1 MSQTLR
7 QSNLFAGQDWT
18 VIYQAFNQV
27 NFNAYDFPSIRDALI
42 DYIRIN
48 YPEDFNDWTE
58 SSEFVAIIEM
68 LAYLASSLA
77 FRIDLN
83 TRENFLDTATR
94 RESVFRLARYLSY
107 NPRRCLSSVGLLKLN
122 QVRTNQTIFDSN
134 GQNLANVPVNWND
147 PLNPDWLEQFVLVLN
162 SAFQQANPFG
172 VPVKTAT
179 VSGVPVQRYDLN
191 LRGVQNLAFP
201 FNATV
206 GGTPM
211 NFEFCNTDF
220 GALSQSLSGVD
231 PSAVLKEKTP
241 NLFNSWSLIYRTDG
255 NGNASANTGFF
266 SMFKQGTLSFSDFVL
281 NDPIPNRVID
291 IDAVNVNQNDVWVQT
306 VSDSGLVLAEWTRV
320 PAIFG
325 SNLVYNDVDR
335 LTRDIFQVVTR
346 DQNGSDS
353 ISIRFGDGNFGNV
366 PTGRIRVLYRTSNN
380 LTYNIQ
386 PNDIVNQNLSLPY
399 QNPQGGVSTLS
410 LNFSLVTPVSNSL
423 SRESTSS
430 IRQRAP
436 AVYYSQNRMVNGED
450 YNVFPLQNSQA
461 LKIKAV
467 NRTYSGHSR
476 YIDINDPTGSYANV
490 NVFADDLT
498 LFREL
503 VPQTTTIPLT
513 SNLNTSQIIDSVLQP
528 LLSGPNQISNVNV
541 GLFNFYVTE
550 FPRLTPANLIWTSA
564 NLSTA
569 QSQGQFSILGV
580 PVLLPNGANGLN
592 VNSIVEFGP
601 QGWAT
606 VINNQSQQL
615 SNFGTVMNRPIANNS
630 AVTSVIPG
638 LRTTLLPEEKNAVA
652 AMINS
657 KKNFGLR
664 YNTSSFGWQVIQPE
678 DLAANASF
686 SLVNQGSRA
695 QRNLDASWLIQFMFL
710 AGSGWTVMMRSANF
724 VVESERSV
732 RFFFVNTGF
741 VVDQK
746 TESKAR
752 DQVRILRY
760 NLGANSA
767 PLAND
772 VLWAVEGQQI
782 YPDGYL
788 EPSQLRV
795 KLWDTAGNG
804 VIDNPDN
811 FSALV
816 GANSLVFWRKTVVNG
831 QQRSVPVN
839 IDGVFFSTKEIPN
852 PVNTELPVGSVIYVT
867 NPGVFLEL
875 THSPLR
881 WQDVSTQYESAQG
894 RRGLSFQWKHYAAS
908 DRRIDPSIMNII
920 DMYVLTNNYDQSMRT
935 WVGSGRGDQEPQ
947 PQPPTPEDLRT
958 QFSELERF
966 KMMTDQVVWHP
977 IRYKLLFGK
986 SADPE
991 LRAVFKVV
999 KISNSS
1005 VTDSEIKSRVIQA
1018 IDDYFS
1024 IVNWDFGQSFFF
1036 TELAA
1041 YIHQT
1046 MPTLISSVV
1055 IVPSTAGSQF
1065 GDLFEITS
1073 DPDQLFLSAARAN
1086 DVQVVPNL
1094 NPNELRIAQ

>member
-42 DYIRIN
+42 NYIRIN

-94 RESVFRLARYLSY
+94 RESVFRLARFLSY
-107 NPRRCLSSVGLLKLN
+107 SPRRALGSVGLLKLN
-122 QVRTNQTIFDSN
+122 QVRTNQTIYDSN
-134 GQNLANVPVNWND
+134 GVNLANIPITWND
-147 PLNPDWLEQFVLVLN
+147 ANNPDWLEQFVLVLN
-162 SAFQQANPFG
+162 AAFSEANPFG
-172 VPVKTAT
+172 VPVKTGT
-179 VSGVPVQRYDLN
+179 VNGVPAQRYDFN

-206 GGTPM
+206 AGTAM
-211 NFEFCNTDF
+211 NFEFCNIDF
-220 GALSQSLSGVD
+220 SSPQESVA
-231 PSAVLKEKTP
+231 AINATTTFREKTP
-241 NLFNSWSLIYRTDG
+241 NVFNAWSLVYRSDG
-255 NGNASANTGFF
+255 NGNASALTGFF
-266 SMFKQGTLSFSDFVL
+266 SLFKEGNIAFTDFVL
-281 NDPIPNRVID
+281 DTPVPNRVID

-353 ISIRFGDGNFGNV
+353 VSIRFGDGNFGNI

-380 LTYNIQ
+380 LTYTIQ
-386 PNDIVNQNLSLPY
+386 PSDIANQLLTVNY
-399 QNPQGGVSTLS
+399 QNPQGGINTLNLTFGLTS
-410 LNFSLVTPVSNSL
+410 PVANSL
-423 SRESTSS
+423 SRESTAS
-430 IRQRAP
+430 IKQRAP

-461 LKIKAV
+461 LKVKAL

-476 YIDINDPTGSYANV
+476 YIDINDPTGSVSNV
-490 NVFADDLT
+490 NVFSDDLT
-498 LFREL
+498 LFRQN
-503 VPQTTTIPLT
+503 VAQSAVIPLT
-513 SNLNTSQIIDSVLQP
+513 SNLNTAQIIDTVLQP
-528 LLSGPNQISNVNV
+528 LLSGGSDPQTVNT
-541 GLFNFYVTE
+541 GLLNFYISE
-550 FPRLTPANLIWTSA
+550 FPRLSPANLIWTTA
-564 NLSTA
+564 NNGTSL
-569 QSQGQFSILGV
+569 SQGQFVSSSV
-580 PVLLPNGANGLN
+580 PVLLPNGATGLN
-592 VNSIVEFGP
+592 VLSMVQFGS

-606 VINNQSQQL
+606 VISNQSQQL
-615 SNFGTVMNRPIANNS
+615 ANFGTVLNRPIANS
-630 AVTSVIPG
+630 SGVSSVIPG
-638 LRTTLLPEEKNAVA
+638 LRTTLLAEEKQAVA

-664 YNTSSFGWQVIQPE
+664 YNTQTFRWAVIQPE
-678 DLAANASF
+678 NLAVNANF
-686 SLVNQGSRA
+686 SLINQGSTA
-695 QRNLDASWLIQFMFL
+695 QRNLDASWLVQFLFL
-710 AGSGWTVMMRSANF
+710 ANSGWTVTMRSSNF

-732 RFFFVNTGF
+732 RFYFVNTGF
-741 VVDQK
+741 VVDQQSQ
-746 TESKAR
+746 TKAR

-760 NLGANSA
+760 NTGADLGQLSS
-767 PLAND
+767 D
-772 VLWAVEGQQI
+772 ILWGVEGQQI

-795 KLWDTAGNG
+795 KLWDSAGDG

-811 FSALV
+811 FAALV
-816 GANSLVFWRKTVVNG
+816 DTNSLVFWRKTVING
-831 QQRSVPVN
+831 QNKLVPTEVA
-839 IDGVFFSTKEIPN
+839 GVFNRTNQLPN
-852 PVNTELPVGSVIYVT
+852 PISTTLPPNSVVYVT
-867 NPGVFLEL
+867 SPGVFLQL
-875 THSPLR
+875 SGSSAGWT
-881 WQDVSTQYESAQG
+881 DVSTEYVAAQG
-894 RRGLSFQWKHYAAS
+894 RRGLNFQWKHYASS
-908 DRRIDPSIMNII
+908 DRRVDPAVMNII
-920 DMYVLTNNYDQSMRT
+920 DIYVLTNNYDQLMRT
-935 WVGSGRGDQEPQ
+935 WVRAGKPQDPQ
-947 PQPPTPEDLRT
+947 PQPPSPEDLRS
-958 QFSELERF
+958 QFAELDRF

-977 IRYKLLFGK
+977 IKYKLLFG
-986 SADPE
+986 AQAEPE

-999 KISNSS
+999 KIPNSS
-1005 VTDSEIKSRVIQA
+1005 ITDSEIKARVIQA
-1018 IDDYFS
+1018 VDDYFS
-1024 IVNWDFGQSFFF
+1024 IINWDFGQSFFF

-1041 YIHQT
+1041 YIHQQ

-1055 IVPSTAGSQF
+1055 IVPNSVGSQF

-1073 DPDQLFLSAARAN
+1073 DPDQLFLSAARAS

-1094 NPNELRIAQ
+1094 NPNELRISQ